1 MSEFKTYTDSNGQ
14 TFHEDEL
21 KNITEC
27 KCCFNLLYHFQ
38 KGDDEIQSI
47 DRDLLILEIHD
58 SDVKNKD
65 TLNWYGYITHETF
78 LCPENDFRTLIK
90 VVYNWYIEGDLW
102 QFLFGPVTIIV
113 S

>member
-47 DRDLLILEIHD
+47 DRDLLILVI
-58 SDVKNKD
+58 
-65 TLNWYGYITHETF
+65 
-78 LCPENDFRTLIK
+78 C
-90 VVYNWYIEGDLW
+90 
-102 QFLFGPVTIIV
+102 
-113 S
+113 